1 MAMMVLP
8 VCPYSLCTRQALA
21 CMAFGGVEELHAG
34 VRGTRAP
41 GARAGVR
48 STHSTYHTARC
59 TAQLVIGD
67 ITYVYIV
74 FTRLG
79 EYIILLFPT
88 SDARKCLLLHP
99 SRFRGCFLG
108 GFLHLGPGMSTQQSR
123 VDHVTRSEP
132 DDKKIET
139 SPFKSYNLKKQ
150 YKTIKIISTST
161 QAIQIFKKK

>member
-1 MAMMVLP
+1 M
-8 VCPYSLCTRQALA
+8 R
-21 CMAFGGVEELHAG
+21 
-34 VRGTRAP
+34 
-41 GARAGVR
+41 
-48 STHSTYHTARC
+48 STYHTAGR
-59 TAQLVIGD
+59 TARLVIGD

-88 SDARKCLLLHP
+88 SDARKCLLLHS

-108 GFLHLGPGMSTQQSR
+108 GFLHLGLPGMSTQQLH

-161 QAIQIFKKK
+161 QAIQIFF